1 GAAPRARMRGA
12 GARPRRADDPSFPG
26 AAGGVPPARLD
37 RLGAPAK
44 RTAQFAAVLGRQFR
58 HDDLSQL
65 LAPEQIDVD
74 RELAE
79 LTRRGVIHRKSLF
92 SDDEYR
98 FGESLTQEVAYDS
111 LLLRQ
116 RRQLHERVAILLE
129 RGAADPTLLV
139 RPSVIAHHYALSEN
153 RAKAVETLLQ
163 AAAEAERLP
172 SFRTAV
178 DLCRQAWELAE
189 AALRERNGGDGQMRR
204 WLMQATFGYARLT
217 VLYGSSSDPDAERA
231 SVRGRELAIEL
242 GDQTVAST
250 LRSMHGMLLASDPE
264 RFEEG
269 VRLAEE
275 AVEETRQAG
284 SRPVEPGAPVQS
296 LNSPNAEVRV
306 LSASRAVMWHY
317 TLDGRFEESLAKVEW
332 MLAELERHGQRATPS
347 DLYLSTRW
355 MRDSVLFY
363 RDEFAA

>member
-1 GAAPRARMRGA
+1 ITRSLGEEGYLTRDDGGTALT
-12 GARPRRADDPSFPG
+12 RPVDEILIPG
-26 AAGGVPPARLD
+26 SVREVIAARLD

-116 RRQLHERVAILLE
+116 RRQLHERVAGLLE

-139 RPSVIAHHYALSEN
+139 RPSVIAHHYALSDN

-172 SFRTAV
+172 SFRTAL

-250 LRSMHGMLLASDPE
+250 LRSMHGLPLPSHPQP
-264 RFEEG
+264 FH
-269 VRLAEE
+269 
-275 AVEETRQAG
+275 QAL
-284 SRPVEPGAPVQS
+284 P
-296 LNSPNAEVRV
+296 
-306 LSASRAVMWHY
+306 
-317 TLDGRFEESLAKVEW
+317 
-332 MLAELERHGQRATPS
+332 
-347 DLYLSTRW
+347 
-355 MRDSVLFY
+355 
-363 RDEFAA
+363 